1 MKVLNKISILF
12 LTLSFSLIIVKVFVG
27 LDFTDELQYYGQI
40 LSLLNHER
48 LFAEDLFIQQFVYIF
63 YLPFFKI
70 FRWLNPDLIGLVL
83 FARFCL
89 FFTIVINI
97 ILIIKMLSI
106 FSRPSIYFA
115 CAFIL
120 FAITDKIFAISYGS
134 LALILSTLIIA
145 LYLSQKH
152 FISKNLF
159 SAFLCVI
166 LCFCHPS
173 FGICLIFV
181 WFGLNLYDKENGLI
195 YFTVCFSTTG
205 SIIFGILFFSSYL
218 DLEDFLNA
226 LNFTSKYNN
235 AIILKMKYDM
245 QILGI
250 YWLLSTALTFFV
262 DIKRNNLLNLGTIL
276 ENKSFPLLT
285 LTISVSFTLYFWN
298 SFYSLQSYIFYYIS
312 FILTITLSPTDTKTR
327 SLFLKLLWGGTFTGT
342 VIAITSGNGLQAFSQ
357 GVVIFSP
364 FLLLILVDQIKVST
378 PIIAPTGLIFTTFI
392 LSVSATWAIRH
403 PYRDQRLPNLTHE
416 LEYGSIFSGLKVSQ
430 TKKTAITWL
439 NESFGGLGIED
450 GQSALVIGGHPWIYF
465 GSDLEPSTPVTFMHF
480 RAKSGAFEI
489 IAEEISSSP
498 APEVIILAEQPP
510 PNIADSVH
518 NLLKKNVYKTY
529 ELIPPLNLQENLFN
543 EIHYKLESPLI
554 IHRLIK

>member
-1 MKVLNKISILF
+1 MKFLNKISILF

-70 FRWLNPDLIGLVL
+70 FQWLNPDLIGLVL
-83 FARFCL
+83 FGRFCL
-89 FFTIVINI
+89 FFTIIINI
-97 ILIIKMLSI
+97 ILIIKILSI

-120 FAITDKIFAISYGS
+120 FAMTAKIFAISYGS
-134 LALILSTLIIA
+134 LALIISTLIVA
-145 LYLSQKH
+145 LNVSKVH
-152 FISKNLF
+152 FIKKNIIASL
-159 SAFLCVI
+159 LCVL

-173 FGICLIFV
+173 FGICLTSIWIVQTFLDKGKGLMYFSVGFTTLAFFLFWLFIF
-181 WFGLNLYDKENGLI
+181 
-195 YFTVCFSTTG
+195 T
-205 SIIFGILFFSSYL
+205 SYL
-218 DLEDFLNA
+218 ELDNFLKA
-226 LNFTSKYNN
+226 LNFSSKYNN
-235 AIILKMKYDM
+235 AIILKNNYEM

-250 YWLLSTALTFFV
+250 YWLLSTLITFFV
-262 DIKRNNLLNLGTIL
+262 NIKRNDLLNLGTIL

-298 SFYSLQSYIFYYIS
+298 SFSSLQSYIFYYIS

-430 TKKTAITWL
+430 TKKTAINWL

-465 GSDLEPSTPVTFMHF
+465 GSDLEPSTPAIFMHF

-554 IHRLIK
+554 IHKLIK